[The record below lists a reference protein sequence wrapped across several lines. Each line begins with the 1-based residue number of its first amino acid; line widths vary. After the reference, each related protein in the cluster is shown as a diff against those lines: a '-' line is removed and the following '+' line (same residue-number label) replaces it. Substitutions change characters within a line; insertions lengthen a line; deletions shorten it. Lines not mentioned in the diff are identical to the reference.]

1 MLLVAE
7 AANGSEAL
15 QRFRQY
21 RSDVALMDL
30 RLPDSS
36 GIEAFLEPQAML
48 ERPLLACRHEFN
60 KETSS

>member
-21 RSDVALMDL
+21 RPDITLMDL

-36 GIEAFLEPQAML
+36 AIEAFLEPQAML
-48 ERPLLACRHEFN
+48 E
-60 KETSS
+60 

>member
-15 QRFRQY
+15 QRFRHS
-21 RSDVALMDL
+21 RADITLMDL

-36 GIEAFLEPQAML
+36 GIEAFLEPRAVL
-48 ERPLLACRHEFN
+48 E
-60 KETSS
+60 